1 MTCSVLSL
9 IAPRVDPTLSA
20 MATVRQATADIDQQ
34 DIDEARA
41 FNAQLEALIATQP
54 PVYTV
59 APEVTRRARR
69 EGKGIFPPPVFLEEA
84 RDIVI
89 DGRGGPI
96 KVRVIRPDHKPTG
109 VYLHIHG
116 GGWTLGAH
124 DLQDESLKLLANETG
139 LCAASIGYRL
149 APENPYPAGP
159 DDCED
164 AVLHLLEHGA
174 EQLDAP
180 ARFAI
185 GGESAGAHLAVV
197 TLLRLRD
204 RHGIK
209 NRIAA
214 TNLVYGAYD
223 LNGTPSQVLWGD
235 RNLVL
240 STPIVR
246 WFRNNF
252 LPDAGFEHGRDPD
265 ISPLFARLGEMP
277 PALFTVGTM
286 DCLLDDS
293 LFMAERWRTAGNRA
307 EVAVYPEGGH
317 AFNAYPTGLARKA
330 NGRQFEFLR
339 SALS

>member
-1 MTCSVLSL
+1 MAMIEPASL
-9 IAPRVDPTLSA
+9 DVH
-20 MATVRQATADIDQQ
+20 QH

-41 FNAQLEALIATQP
+41 FNVQLEALIATQP
-54 PVYTV
+54 PVNTV
-59 APEVTRRARR
+59 PPEVSRRARR
-69 EGKGIFPPPVFLEEA
+69 EGKGIFPAPVFLEEA
-84 RDIVI
+84 RDIEVE
-89 DGRGGPI
+89 GRRGPV
-96 KVRVIRPDHKPTG
+96 KVRLIRPDQAPAG
-109 VYLHIHG
+109 IYLHIHG

-124 DLQDESLKLLANETG
+124 DMQDVGLKLLANETG

-164 AVLHLLEHGA
+164 AVLHLLEHGT
-174 EQLDAP
+174 ELLDAP

-214 TNLVYGAYD
+214 ANLNYGAYD
-223 LNGTPSQVLWGD
+223 LNGTPSTILWGD

-240 STPIVR
+240 STPIVQ
-246 WFRNNF
+246 WFAGNF
-252 LPDAGFEHGRDPD
+252 LPGSGFEQRRDPD
-265 ISPLFARLGEMP
+265 ISPLYARLGEMP
-277 PALFTVGTM
+277 AALFSVGTM
-286 DCLLDDS
+286 DCLMDDS
-293 LFMAERWRTAGNRA
+293 LFMAERWRVAGNQA
-307 EVAVYPEGGH
+307 EVAVYPDGVH

-330 NGRQFEFLR
+330 NARQYKFLR
-339 SALS
+339 NALS